1 MDNQNDDSFDLNAT
15 FSAVPL
21 NEDTLKKDSKVKKR
35 AEKRAK
41 LDRDTQR
48 EINREKRKAKKEL
61 KEKNKK
67 RKRGEIPISDDEE
80 TTAKDGEDKK
90 QEDDEDEEQ
99 QTKKKKEFGVWVGN
113 FSFNTSPEDIRKYF
127 RRCGTVV
134 RLVCPQG
141 SGGKKNKGFAY
152 VFFVKR
158 REAEKAL
165 ELNEY
170 PLDGRPL
177 LIKPA
182 DDFNKQEGSKPKP
195 IQSDTTSNSSTTKP
209 VKGAQQKNPPC
220 PTLFLG
226 NLPFTAT
233 AEMIQAQFES
243 LGHIRKVRVATFED
257 SGKCKGFGYIDFGD
271 LDTAVR
277 AIRAPDKHVLD
288 GRKIRVEYASE
299 EAYNRGRPRKV
310 KEREAAAAAA
320 AAAAGEGGEGSNDAS
335 QEDQGETQEEHQQQE
350 YEHRGKRRGY
360 DHGDGPREKRRKSN
374 KDGGRTKPGKAL
386 SEAQRQR
393 PTVQEF
399 KGTKIVFD

>member
-1 MDNQNDDSFDLNAT
+1 M
-15 FSAVPL
+15 
-21 NEDTLKKDSKVKKR
+21 
-35 AEKRAK
+35 
-41 LDRDTQR
+41 
-48 EINREKRKAKKEL
+48 
-61 KEKNKK
+61 
-67 RKRGEIPISDDEE
+67 
-80 TTAKDGEDKK
+80 
-90 QEDDEDEEQ
+90 
-99 QTKKKKEFGVWVGN
+99 
-113 FSFNTSPEDIRKYF
+113 
-127 RRCGTVV
+127 
-134 RLVCPQG
+134 
-141 SGGKKNKGFAY
+141 
-152 VFFVKR
+152 FFVKR

-165 ELNEY
+165 ELNES

-195 IQSDTTSNSSTTKP
+195 IQSDTNSSTTKP

-257 SGKCKGFGYIDFGD
+257 SGKCKGYDNNDISSLYANYCYSFGYIDFGD

-320 AAAAGEGGEGSNDAS
+320 AESNDGS
-335 QEDQGETQEEHQQQE
+335 QEAQAEDQQEQQQE
-350 YEHRGKRRGY
+350 YEQRGKRRGNDY
-360 DHGDGPREKRRKSN
+360 GDGPREKRRKSN

-386 SEAQRQR
+386 SEAQRQK

>member
-1 MDNQNDDSFDLNAT
+1 MDNKNDDSFDLNAT

-41 LDRDTQR
+41 LDRDKQR

-80 TTAKDGEDKK
+80 TTTKDDENKK
-90 QEDDEDEEQ
+90 QEEGDDEEQ

-141 SGGKKNKGFAY
+141 TGGKKNKGFAY

-165 ELNEY
+165 ELNES

-195 IQSDTTSNSSTTKP
+195 IQSDTNSSTTKP

-320 AAAAGEGGEGSNDAS
+320 AESNDGS
-335 QEDQGETQEEHQQQE
+335 QEAQAEDQQEQQQE
-350 YEHRGKRRGY
+350 YEQRGKRRGNDY
-360 DHGDGPREKRRKSN
+360 GDGPREKRRKSN

-386 SEAQRQR
+386 SEAQRQK